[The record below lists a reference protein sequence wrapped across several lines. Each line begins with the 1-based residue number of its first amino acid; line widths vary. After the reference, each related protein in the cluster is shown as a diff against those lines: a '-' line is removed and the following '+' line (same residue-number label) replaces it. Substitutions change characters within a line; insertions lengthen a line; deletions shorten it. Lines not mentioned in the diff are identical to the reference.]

1 MQMHILPPYVRM
13 PTGVLLFYSPRS
25 VFLVRAL
32 YPFSLASTHSFTWRA
47 SSRYCSM
54 PYADTVLGYRRR
66 WRRQQRREAN
76 DGVGDSGG

>member
-32 YPFSLASTHSFTWRA
+32 YPFSLASTHTSFT
-47 SSRYCSM
+47 CSM